1 MRKTFFRW
9 LFVALLIAAAVAVS
23 FYRQWIYD
31 FARGMAYKPSTEMVT
46 IRDSLNLTDRGKFLF
61 NAAWPRLSERDEF
74 NSKCRINGEE
84 VAILGCYTEGNI
96 YVFDITDERLK
107 GIRELTTAHELLH
120 VNFARMSD
128 VEKAELK
135 TALDIVYNDNKGI
148 LEEDLNVYEE
158 AERFEELY
166 VRAGTEV
173 RTLPKNLEEHY
184 AALFKDQDEIVA
196 YYESYISVFWA
207 IEAELDTLTAEMANI
222 SAEIDTKTAEYEN
235 RITGLNAEIADFN
248 NCAQTPGCFANQWDF
263 NVKRDALVAEQE
275 ALNGLYEEINNM
287 VDEYNTRVE
296 KYNNDVLESEK
307 LNSIINSN
315 TKPQEIE

>member
-31 FARGMAYKPSTEMVT
+31 FARGLAYKPSAEMVT
-46 IRDSLNLTDRGKFLF
+46 IRDSLDLTDRGKFLF
-61 NAAWPRLSERDEF
+61 NAAWPKLSERDEF

-84 VAILGCYTEGNI
+84 IAILGCYTEGNI
-96 YVFDITDERLK
+96 YIFDITNEKLK

-135 TALDIVYNDNKGI
+135 TTLDIVYNENKGI
-148 LEEDLNVYEE
+148 LEDDLDAYEE
-158 AERFEELY
+158 VERFEELY

-173 RTLPKNLEEHY
+173 KTLPKDLEKHY
-184 AALFKDQDEIVA
+184 AELFKDQDKIVA
-196 YYESYISVFWA
+196 YYESYISVFRA
-207 IEAELDTLTAEMANI
+207 IEAELDTLTEEMANI
-222 SAEIDTKTAEYEN
+222 STEIDTKTAEYES
-235 RITGLNAEIADFN
+235 RIANLNTEIVSFN
-248 NCAQTPGCFANQWDF
+248 SCAQTPGCFANQWDF
-263 NVKRDALVAEQE
+263 NAKRSTLVAEQE
-275 ALNGLYEEINNM
+275 ALDALYDEINNM
-287 VDEYNTRVE
+287 VDEYNARVE
-296 KYNNDVLESEK
+296 KYNNDVIESEK

-315 TKPQEIE
+315 AKPQEIE